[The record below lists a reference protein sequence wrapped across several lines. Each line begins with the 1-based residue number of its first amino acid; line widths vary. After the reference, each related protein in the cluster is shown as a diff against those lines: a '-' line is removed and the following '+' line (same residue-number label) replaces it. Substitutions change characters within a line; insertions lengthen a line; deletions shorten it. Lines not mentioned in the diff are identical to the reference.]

1 MIKTSLH
8 VFGWIL
14 LGLWITG
21 CSHGLQE
28 VAMNDHQGGY
38 VVTRDMVSSRGTAG
52 QPHVVGIFHCQTKIS
67 SVEMAKIRETGVE
80 QSWYRDCHS
89 LENMPPDYNY
99 ALVSDPSIGTLL
111 QGPVSAAVLAGGL
124 VGMGAVWPE
133 DSVTQNGGNASA
145 TSKARASSK
154 AVAPKKGRR

>member
-1 MIKTSLH
+1 MIKASLH

-14 LGLWITG
+14 LGVWIIG

-28 VAMNDHQGGY
+28 VAFDDHQGGY
-38 VVTRDMVSSRGTAG
+38 IVTRDIVASRTTAG
-52 QPHVVGIFHCQTKIS
+52 QPHIVGIFHCNGKLTS
-67 SVEMAKIRETGVE
+67 LEMSEARRSGIE

-145 TSKARASSK
+145 TSKARSSSK